1 MYLDQASSEKIGPE
15 LYGVVEWVEPMNE
28 TLQA

>member
-28 TLQA
+28 NQA